1 MMHKLSNF
9 RYNIKIIIQTYVNKL
24 FRENIKQINSKKNMD
39 YHKVVTALNEIQD
52 QVLSDNY
59 RPVFINK
66 EGIWFKTDF
75 DFFVFSDLTA
85 RILELDK
92 NGEWESIE
100 TKFILNNFPPNGVFI
115 DVGANIGYFSL
126 VVAKQFN
133 NAKVYAVEPVSKTYE
148 MLCKNIAF
156 NQCQEKIIPINSA
169 VGNQQGVVDIIDNR
183 GPKNHIFV
191 DSLNLSKNQKYSHET
206 AEVTTLDNTVNKLKI
221 SEIDLIKVDI
231 EGYESYFI
239 DGAKQTLSQLPLL
252 LIEIQQ
258 KRSQIFGKQAKQVIE
273 SLLGLGYSYLV
284 VSKNKNRII
293 YANNIEEAILEG
305 KDFIFYDPGKHSI
318 PSIQK

>member
-1 MMHKLSNF
+1 MMHKLSNL
-9 RYNIKIIIQTYVNKL
+9 RYNLKIIIQTYINKI
-24 FRENIKQINSKKNMD
+24 FRENIKKINSNKNMD
-39 YHKVVTALNEIQD
+39 YHKVVMALNEIQD

-75 DFFVFSDLTA
+75 DFFVFSNLTD

-92 NGEWESIE
+92 NGKWESIE
-100 TKFILNNFPPNGVFI
+100 TNFILNNFPPNGVFMDI
-115 DVGANIGYFSL
+115 GANIGYFSL

-148 MLCKNIAF
+148 ILCKNIAF
-156 NQCQEKIIPINSA
+156 NQYQEKIIPINSA
-169 VGNQQGVVDIIDNR
+169 VGNQQGVVDIIDNW

-191 DSLNLSKNQKYSHET
+191 DSLNLSKNQKHSHET
-206 AEVTTLDNTVNKLKI
+206 VEVRTLDNIVNKLEI

-273 SLLGLGYSYLV
+273 SLLGFGYSYLV

-293 YANNIEEAILEG
+293 NANNIEEAILEG
-305 KDFIFYDPGKHSI
+305 KDFIFYDPSKHYISSI
-318 PSIQK
+318 